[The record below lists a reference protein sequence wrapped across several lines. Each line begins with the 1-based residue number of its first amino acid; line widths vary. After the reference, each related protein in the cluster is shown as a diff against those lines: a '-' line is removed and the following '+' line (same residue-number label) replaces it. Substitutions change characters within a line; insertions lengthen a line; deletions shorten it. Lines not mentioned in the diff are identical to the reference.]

1 MSEKDTLNED
11 WAEMQNKGKD
21 LSGGKERRG
30 TGQQKP
36 HGKKKYCWDRAYK
49 PVRQCAKNL
58 AVYVESE

>member
-30 TGQQKP
+30 TGL
-36 HGKKKYCWDRAYK
+36 
-49 PVRQCAKNL
+49 AKGPWQEEIL
-58 AVYVESE
+58 LGQSL